1 MPLSLAGASGGCSA
15 ASRPRRRQHDVLFL
29 DKDANERL
37 NAYSQVTG
45 YYEATGVLHKIMLL
59 PFSLCVQFL
68 TPLPWAFG
76 RDIVFGPSL
85 AWSHFSLPWYALGSL
100 LLFLLHE
107 AAQGSASRDARL
119 RVRSMRMVRFR
130 LHDRRHRIALL
141 FAVAA
146 LPYTCRGMACHI
158 GAAAHKGVPPLGHCI
173 WRGSCSRTVRG
184 IHLSEHIFA
193 RRLGRQDS
201 VKISVIT
208 ITYHDGD
215 LLRRAIDSVYA
226 QRLPE
231 GVELEHIIVSSD
243 TDIAKNGVYC
253 HAAASRFHYHRDS
266 AQRMLQRAQ
275 SGNTPR
281 YRRHYRYAARLRHV
295 CQHRCSRPRGG
306 CICKENHDFIY
317 GDVKYIKASSP
328 QTERRYYSARG
339 FTPEMMLSG
348 IAPPHPSLY
357 IRKSVLDKEGL
368 YEEDYITGADFDLF
382 ARLFFG
388 PKRYCYGY
396 LPGAL
401 TAMELGG
408 LSTTFYNTLV
418 VNTREKIRALRKKR
432 TARQS
437 IQNPITLYL
446 ASGNDNDRNNQHFT
460 APGNKFLL
468 PYIKEQLKG

>member
-1 MPLSLAGASGGCSA
+1 M
-15 ASRPRRRQHDVLFL
+15 
-29 DKDANERL
+29 
-37 NAYSQVTG
+37 
-45 YYEATGVLHKIMLL
+45 
-59 PFSLCVQFL
+59 
-68 TPLPWAFG
+68 
-76 RDIVFGPSL
+76 
-85 AWSHFSLPWYALGSL
+85 
-100 LLFLLHE
+100 
-107 AAQGSASRDARL
+107 
-119 RVRSMRMVRFR
+119 
-130 LHDRRHRIALL
+130 
-141 FAVAA
+141 
-146 LPYTCRGMACHI
+146 
-158 GAAAHKGVPPLGHCI
+158 
-173 WRGSCSRTVRG
+173 
-184 IHLSEHIFA
+184 
-193 RRLGRQDS
+193 
-201 VKISVIT
+201 KISVIT

-253 HAAASRFHYHRDS
+253 HAAASGSIIIETPPKGCYNALNQGIRRATGDIIG
-266 AQRMLQRAQ
+266 MLHG
-275 SGNTPR
+275 SDM
-281 YRRHYRYAARLRHV
+281 YASTDALARV
-295 CQHRCSRPRGG
+295 ADVFA
-306 CICKENHDFIY
+306 KENHDFIY

-328 QTERRYYSARG
+328 QTERRYYSTRG

-418 VNTREKIRALRKKR
+418 VNTREKIRALRKNGLPVNLFKILSRYIWHLKR
-432 TARQS
+432 Q
-437 IQNPITLYL
+437 
-446 ASGNDNDRNNQHFT
+446 
-460 APGNKFLL
+460 
-468 PYIKEQLKG
+468 

>member
-1 MPLSLAGASGGCSA
+1 M
-15 ASRPRRRQHDVLFL
+15 
-29 DKDANERL
+29 
-37 NAYSQVTG
+37 
-45 YYEATGVLHKIMLL
+45 
-59 PFSLCVQFL
+59 
-68 TPLPWAFG
+68 
-76 RDIVFGPSL
+76 
-85 AWSHFSLPWYALGSL
+85 
-100 LLFLLHE
+100 
-107 AAQGSASRDARL
+107 
-119 RVRSMRMVRFR
+119 
-130 LHDRRHRIALL
+130 
-141 FAVAA
+141 
-146 LPYTCRGMACHI
+146 
-158 GAAAHKGVPPLGHCI
+158 
-173 WRGSCSRTVRG
+173 
-184 IHLSEHIFA
+184 
-193 RRLGRQDS
+193 
-201 VKISVIT
+201 KISVIT

-253 HAAASRFHYHRDS
+253 IIIETPPKGCYNALNQGIRRATGDIIGMLHGSDMYASTD
-266 AQRMLQRAQ
+266 AL
-275 SGNTPR
+275 
-281 YRRHYRYAARLRHV
+281 ARV
-295 CQHRCSRPRGG
+295 ADVFA
-306 CICKENHDFIY
+306 KENHDFIY

-418 VNTREKIRALRKKR
+418 VNTREKIRALRKNGLPVNLFKILSRYIWHLKR
-432 TARQS
+432 Q
-437 IQNPITLYL
+437 
-446 ASGNDNDRNNQHFT
+446 
-460 APGNKFLL
+460 
-468 PYIKEQLKG
+468 